1 MDYTINNPYRT
12 ESINYL
18 EIWLTNSSP
27 GIHAHYHPDAVL
39 IYPLTTNSCPS
50 FHLMIPIP
58 KYQGYIGRYAG
69 RAEDS
74 YQPRE
79 RKNGVFVFVLS
90 GVFEVQNR
98 LLHQR
103 DGLSLTNV
111 QNGEVDFEALSNDAV
126 LLLLEVPQ

>member
-1 MDYTINNPYRT
+1 MCFDLSVDNT
-12 ESINYL
+12 L
-18 EIWLTNSSP
+18 L
-27 GIHAHYHPDAVL
+27 
-39 IYPLTTNSCPS
+39 PLFPLDDTDSQ
-50 FHLMIPIP
+50 
-58 KYQGYIGRYAG
+58 YQGFIGRYAG
-69 RAEDS
+69 RAEDR